1 MIEVLKQAAEDVSK
15 AYDVLAFAHTE
26 RALELL
32 AKTRTSLRQAIREH
46 AMYEVQRLGQE
57 IEQEPVAWMHIMD
70 NTEGIKANGAGIV
83 SITQKHKHPF
93 GKAGIDFSK
102 SYPVTSTPLYTHPPQ
117 RTEQE
122 PVAWMK
128 PDVLCDRACMY
139 LCTKGFTQFPE
150 CATAPPQRTW
160 VGLTDDERLEAA
172 EIDGA
177 DEWFWKVCKA
187 IEAKLKDKNT

>member
-32 AKTRTSLRQAIREH
+32 AKTRTSLRQAI
-46 AMYEVQRLGQE
+46 
-57 IEQEPVAWMHIMD
+57 
-70 NTEGIKANGAGIV
+70 AGLE
-83 SITQKHKHPF
+83 S
-93 GKAGIDFSK
+93 
-102 SYPVTSTPLYTHPPQ
+102 
-117 RTEQE
+117 QE

-150 CATAPPQRTW
+150 CATAHPSQRTEQEPVAILNHAHGVHTFRNVNLKGLPDGEYLVYTHPSQRTW
-160 VGLTDDERLEAA
+160 VGLTDDEHCNIWYKESLDWMEY
-172 EIDGA
+172 G
-177 DEWFWKVCKA
+177 KA
-187 IEAKLKDKNT
+187 IEAKLKQKNGFAEEKNT